1 MILGMTTFTFVH
13 VAISLLGILSGVIVL
28 FGLLAAKQLDGL
40 TALFLLTTVLTS
52 VTGFLFPFHK
62 ITPGYILGVL
72 SLIALAIAI
81 YARYVRQLAG
91 GWRSAY
97 VITAVISLYFNVF
110 VLIAQA
116 FMKNPAL
123 HALAPNGSE
132 PPFLIAQAVCLAI
145 FIVLGFSRRKSSALR
160 KLRAFL
166 ARGVGNT
173 QPAPAGA
180 RKLLLTLDRT
190 VVDSC

>member
-13 VAISLLGILSGVIVL
+13 VAISLIGILTGVIVVL
-28 FGLLAAKQLDGL
+28 GMVAAKRLDGL
-40 TALFLLTTVLTS
+40 TAVFLLTTVLTS

-62 ITPGYILGVL
+62 VTPGHILGVL

-81 YARYVRQLAG
+81 YARYSRHLEG

-97 VITAVISLYFNVF
+97 AINAVISLYFNVF

-123 HALAPNGSE
+123 HVLAPNGSE
-132 PPFLIAQAVCLAI
+132 PPFLIAQAVCLVI
-145 FIVLGFSRRKSSALR
+145 FIVLGILAVKKFRSA
-160 KLRAFL
+160 
-166 ARGVGNT
+166 
-173 QPAPAGA
+173 
-180 RKLLLTLDRT
+180 
-190 VVDSC
+190 